1 MTVEPKRGLVL
12 YSAPVRIALEEAQV
26 KYDFVSFPLDERPD
40 DYVKNVYPAGKV
52 PLMVYG
58 GIESFPDGKLLP
70 GSAVITESLVILEF
84 LADLYP
90 DARLLPEDPVK
101 RSQARIFMNTLNLR
115 MADDVA
121 KWLTNNDEGE
131 AYLDLLE
138 ALQATM
144 PEVGYVVGEWSIA
157 DAALLPFLLVGYYVR
172 LHNVEHVKAEWAS
185 PRFARLRQH
194 YDQSI
199 ARPSTSVT
207 WDEVCTPAF
216 RCTRAEPIG
225 STYLAGKCHQLLARA
240 ICDGT
245 VITDGMTRDREGIC
259 VSVAQPT
266 TMTGLLSHP
275 VSPSRALSY

>member
-1 MTVEPKRGLVL
+1 
-12 YSAPVRIALEEAQV
+12 SAQVRIALEEAQV

-58 GIESFPDGKLLP
+58 GIESFPAGKLLP

-115 MADDVA
+115 MTDDIA
-121 KWLTNNDEGE
+121 KKHTSTC
-131 AYLDLLE
+131 YLDLLE

-157 DAALLPFLLVGYYVR
+157 NAALLPFLLWMSVIVKTRVGYYVR

-185 PRFARLRQH
+185 PRFARLPQH

-245 VITDGMTRDREGIC
+245 VITDGKTRDREGIC